1 MDARRPLKV
10 AIIGTGLAGLTAAHL
25 LEKEASQRGVEL
37 DVHLFE
43 KVSLNPSLSPI
54 LRRTGLEE

>member
-1 MDARRPLKV
+1 MDIRRPLKV

-37 DVHLFE
+37 ELHLFE
-43 KVSLNPSLSPI
+43 KVSFFSSITLP
-54 LRRTGLEE
+54 T